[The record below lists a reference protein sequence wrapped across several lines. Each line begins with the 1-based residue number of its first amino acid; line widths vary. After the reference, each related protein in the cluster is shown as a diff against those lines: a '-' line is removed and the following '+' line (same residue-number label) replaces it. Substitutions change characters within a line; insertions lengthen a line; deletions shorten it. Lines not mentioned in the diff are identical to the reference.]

1 MTAVYKII
9 TRYQLGVRR
18 NLVYLTALIKVHSS
32 SSKSFED
39 IKLVYQN
46 TMILNEWIF
55 EYFAHE
61 PKEAS
66 SSMGNVWWNRVEGN
80 LAGQMGGI
88 RTKMYQGA
96 SYFRWKEKLWNLTK
110 WCQTAQLQK
119 EPSLTTEYK
128 KSHVTRLS
136 WQFAVSHRQ
145 TSDRLS
151 DICVPWHLANL
162 NLYRAHFAGRN
173 RGNQSEIHQL
183 RELIGHTLEMKM
195 T

>member
-1 MTAVYKII
+1 MKALPIAIRLKNRTFFAAALSLASSRYAKYHVSKSSNQVWLERCASQFCMHDCHISNSTRSGDESHHLNLYRSGTLMLKRFEADSCVAQNKII

-66 SSMGNVWWNRVEGN
+66 SSMGNV
-80 LAGQMGGI
+80 
-88 RTKMYQGA
+88 
-96 SYFRWKEKLWNLTK
+96 
-110 WCQTAQLQK
+110 
-119 EPSLTTEYK
+119 
-128 KSHVTRLS
+128 
-136 WQFAVSHRQ
+136 
-145 TSDRLS
+145 
-151 DICVPWHLANL
+151 
-162 NLYRAHFAGRN
+162 
-173 RGNQSEIHQL
+173 
-183 RELIGHTLEMKM
+183 
-195 T
+195 